1 MHASEPARFVIIG
14 GGLGGALAACYFGR
28 AGHEVHL
35 YEMRDDPRTQALA
48 AGRSIN
54 LAISHRGIEALRRV
68 GLADRVLDMAV
79 PMPGRMIHPVQGPL
93 HFQPY
98 ARDPSMAINSVSRN
112 GLNEL
117 LLRAT
122 GEHPNVTLHFNH
134 KCIDVDVHDAV
145 VELVDTKTDKPV
157 RAVGDVI
164 VSADGAFSAVRRAM
178 HKLDRF
184 DYSQNYLAHGYKELS
199 IPAGPDGAFR
209 IERNALHIWPR
220 RALMMIALPN
230 ADGSFTCTIFWPF
243 EGPNGFDAIRT
254 KDDLLRYFNEQFP
267 DAVPLMP
274 ALADDYFDNP
284 TGALVTIRCGP
295 WYLEDRVVLLGDACH
310 AVVPFYGQGANAA
323 FEDVLV
329 LDECMQRHRP
339 DRRAAFADYYTLR
352 KKSVDT
358 LAELAIHNF
367 IEMRDHTGSRLFLF
381 KKKAA
386 NSLSRL
392 FPKWYLPLY
401 TMVTFTRMPYDQA
414 VRRAR
419 RQNAAAAAVL
429 LVLLTLFAV
438 MVAWLLR

>member
-1 MHASEPARFVIIG
+1 
-14 GGLGGALAACYFGR
+14 
-28 AGHEVHL
+28 
-35 YEMRDDPRTQALA
+35 
-48 AGRSIN
+48 
-54 LAISHRGIEALRRV
+54 
-68 GLADRVLDMAV
+68 
-79 PMPGRMIHPVQGPL
+79 MIHPVQGPL

-117 LLRAT
+117 LLRAA

-381 KKKAA
+381 KKKTA
-386 NSLSRL
+386 NGLSKL

>member
-117 LLRAT
+117 LLRAA

-323 FEDVLV
+323 FWSWTNACSGTAPIGGPRSRTTTRSARKASTPSPNWRSTTSSRCATTPARACSCSRRKRQTASASCFPSGTCRCTPWLR
-329 LDECMQRHRP
+329 LRGCRTIKPYAGRAGRMRP
-339 DRRAAFADYYTLR
+339 
-352 KKSVDT
+352 
-358 LAELAIHNF
+358 
-367 IEMRDHTGSRLFLF
+367 
-381 KKKAA
+381 
-386 NSLSRL
+386 
-392 FPKWYLPLY
+392 
-401 TMVTFTRMPYDQA
+401 
-414 VRRAR
+414 
-419 RQNAAAAAVL
+419 RQP
-429 LVLLTLFAV
+429 FSSYF
-438 MVAWLLR
+438 